1 MTESHLY
8 AWATSGLATLILG
21 WILGR
26 KKRNADTNHVT
37 VTTALAI
44 EERVTTRYNA
54 AIASLDLAQRALDE
68 ARAEIRGLEDYVDV
82 LHDILRKHNID
93 IPTRPLTNTKT

>member
-26 KKRNADTNHVT
+26 KKRNADTNLVT

-54 AIASLDLAQRALDE
+54 AIASLDLAQMALDE
-68 ARAEIRGLEDYVDV
+68 AKAEIRGLEDYVDG
-82 LHDILRKHNID
+82 LHDILRKHDID
-93 IPTRPLTNTKT
+93 IPSRPFTNTKT